1 MSMRAGSSSDRRPEA
16 AFHISEWAYEIG
28 IRGAYVC
35 VDGGGPICCRTEA
48 LASHFQRAIRSAG
61 ERFAGRDAANDDVL
75 RGFRLL
81 HKAVGADRKMIS
93 SPENLIKIVQKR
105 GTLPSIHPLVDLY
118 NLVSLETQVALGAHD
133 LARTPSPITL
143 RQATGAEPFWPLGAS
158 EPVRVPVG
166 EYAYIDGSSEI
177 ICRLEARQVEKTK
190 VTAATTAAFVII
202 QASAVAGWD
211 CISRALDIFTDL
223 CREYLAARVDI
234 VSLVK

>member
-1 MSMRAGSSSDRRPEA
+1 MRAGSSSDRRPEA
-16 AFHISEWAYEIG
+16 EFHISEWAYEIG

-35 VDGGGPICCRTEA
+35 VDGGGPIYARTEA
-48 LASHFQRAIRSAG
+48 LAAHFERTIRSAG

-93 SPENLIKIVQKR
+93 SPENLIRLVQKR

-133 LARTPSPITL
+133 LARTPLPITL
-143 RQATGAEPFWPLGAS
+143 RQTTGAEPFWPLGAN
-158 EPVRVPVG
+158 EAVRVPAG
-166 EYAYIDGSSEI
+166 EYAYIDDTSEI

-190 VTAATTAAFVII
+190 VTARTTAAFVII
-202 QASAVAGWD
+202 QGSAVAGWD
-211 CISRALDIFTDL
+211 SISRALDMFIDL